1 MKTEY
6 TFETKEA
13 YDTKIKN
20 LKDTETFIK
29 EEQYNVREDLEIA
42 TKELKKKLESIRK
55 PFLEELE
62 ELGVKEDDT
71 RKECNKYE
79 REKMDFVSYQTL
91 KNTKEMTLESFNAWI
106 SLLSII
112 EEETKFKKKLDNGI
126 IVFQAKNW
134 DVNKY
139 FAFKGKNLVGYWI
152 KRIPEHR
159 GDWVESKA
167 WVGEKYLRPREND
180 LETKEK
186 DRVKYNENDID
197 WNTRDER
204 ARQIKFYRDGRKTDP
219 TYNQFLAYLSDFN
232 GEWVSID
239 TSDEQNIA
247 ELRERY

>member
-186 DRVKYNENDID
+186 NRVKYNENDID

-204 ARQIKFYRDGRKTDP
+204 ARQIRFYRDGGKTDP